1 MVGCQDPED
10 SVTNGTSTAPKDD
23 LIGRIVAGKYRVTAR
38 VARGGMA
45 WIFRAEQLPLGRV
58 VALKLLTPP
67 GDERSRTLEERFL
80 REAAT
85 CAKLRHP
92 NTVTVHDYGAQE
104 DGTFY
109 MVMEFVEGRTLAQEI
124 RTRGP
129 VEPVRAVRI
138 VMEILRSLQE
148 AHSAGIVHRDLKP
161 SNVMLVDTTEGE
173 SVKVLDFGIAKV
185 LEEAETD
192 HITADSHFMGSP
204 GYMSP
209 EQIAR
214 KPVDGRADLYAIG
227 VVLFEMLTGKP
238 PFKGKTPVQTL
249 MAHLKEEPPPLAKLC
264 PYPLP
269 ESLVRLV
276 LRCLAKEP
284 AERPHSAADLRRRL
298 REVLHDLGADLEVE
312 TPAPADPSYRTAHPL
327 AQPRAHWTLA
337 LLVGVALMTLVG
349 LMVMLP
355 MAVVTAWLTVAF
367 QPPPAPPAPPT
378 LPAIP
383 ELVVRLRSDPPG
395 AVAQEA
401 GRMLGATPVDL
412 RFSSSQA
419 AARHITLSLPGH
431 ETIVLEVTPG
441 EHDREQV
448 VKLQSVPSP
457 PPPAPSPEPP
467 AGR

>member
-1 MVGCQDPED
+1 
-10 SVTNGTSTAPKDD
+10 VTNATSTAPRDD

-67 GDERSRTLEERFL
+67 GDERSRSLEERFL

-85 CAKLRHP
+85 CARLRHP

-124 RTRGP
+124 RTRGTL
-129 VEPVRAVRI
+129 EPVRAVRI

-148 AHSAGIVHRDLKP
+148 AHSAGVVHRDLKP
-161 SNVMLVDTTEGE
+161 SNVMLVDTAEGE
-173 SVKVLDFGIAKV
+173 SIKVLDFGIAKV

-192 HITADSHFMGSP
+192 HITADSHFVGSP

-249 MAHLKEEPPPLAKLC
+249 MSHLKEDPPPLDKLC
-264 PYPLP
+264 PHPLP
-269 ESLVRLV
+269 DSLVQLV

-284 AERPHSAADLRRRL
+284 VDRPPSAADLRRRL
-298 REVLHDLGADLEVE
+298 REVLHDLGADLDVE
-312 TPAPADPSYRTAHPL
+312 TPAPADPSYRTVPML
-327 AQPRAHWTLA
+327 GPVPGRRRRGSRTLL
-337 LLVGVALMTLVG
+337 LLVGVALMTLLG
-349 LMVMLP
+349 LLVMLP
-355 MAVVTAWLTVAF
+355 MAVLTAWLAVMLPVSP
-367 QPPPAPPAPPT
+367 QQPAPPSLSAV
-378 LPAIP
+378 P

-412 RFSSSQA
+412 RFSSAQA
-419 AARHITLSLPGH
+419 APRHITLSLPGH
-431 ETIVLEVTPG
+431 QTIVLQVSPG
-441 EHDREQV
+441 EHDREQI
-448 VKLQSVPSP
+448 VKLEATPSP
-457 PPPAPSPEPP
+457 PPPSPEAP